1 MCFLQQSDISPVG
14 PMKPPDE
21 SWTSAITGLQRCALG
36 RTEARQITGRHLIT
50 AADLNN
56 GPGRR
61 FFSISLSA
69 TLLACQMG
77 TVSAIRP
84 PW

>member
-1 MCFLQQSDISPVG
+1 
-14 PMKPPDE
+14 MKPPDK
-21 SWTSAITGLQRCALG
+21 SRTCAITGLQRCTLG
-36 RTEARQITGRHLIT
+36 WTEARQITGRHLIT

-61 FFSISLSA
+61 VFSIYLSGV
-69 TLLACQMG
+69 LLACQMG
-77 TVSAIRP
+77 TVSAISP